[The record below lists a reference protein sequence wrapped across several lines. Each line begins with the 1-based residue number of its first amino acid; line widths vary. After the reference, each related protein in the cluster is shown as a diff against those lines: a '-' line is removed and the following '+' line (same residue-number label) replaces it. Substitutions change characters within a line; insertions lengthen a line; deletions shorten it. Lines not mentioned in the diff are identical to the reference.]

1 MNIVEYLFEQF
12 VIEERTNIII
22 LIIMSL
28 IINSLQINLVSFI
41 TANIIESVQ
50 AHKYKLVNTYFI
62 YFIILS
68 IFFCILHYGYRYL
81 QNNVLMKIMQ
91 WTKLEIFKIILIA
104 NNENMSDAN
113 FVEFITPI
121 TRISVSGY
129 MLFNNFISTIIPTAA
144 YLLVIIGFFLYANVK
159 LGIFFLLGNLA
170 IICYVA
176 YFWGEMIR
184 RKAINEAKVNEN
196 EQFIID
202 ILNNI
207 DKVIFRGQT
216 QTEITNY
223 STKTIEGLETSY
235 NYINYANMHIT
246 IITGIVYLI
255 LFLSISYLI
264 KLHSEKKITST
275 IFITFFTILLL
286 YRNKITGTAN
296 DIPDYLEFV
305 GRIDYMIDKFATMLG
320 TDTPINKIL
329 ENSLYEPVK
338 LEIYKIRFENV
349 TFKYKSSD
357 TPVFKNKSITIHVN
371 NNIIGITGL
380 SGKGKSSFAKLIL
393 KMYKPESGAIYID
406 DKNIDQIDAN
416 YIRQN
421 ITYVNQSGKLFNKK
435 ILDNMLYGCN
445 LDEKCKSHLDEIM
458 KYPKVRELYK
468 NIDIYEAI
476 SGGLGENLSGGQ
488 RQIVN
493 IISGLI
499 NPCKI
504 LILDEPTNALDPALK
519 AELINIIYN
528 FKKYKKCIMIITHDK
543 YVHSIFDETIQM

>member
-1 MNIVEYLFEQF
+1 MNIVEYLFTQF
-12 VIEERTNIII
+12 VKEEKTTIIIIII
-22 LIIMSL
+22 LSL
-28 IINSLQINLVSFI
+28 IVNSVQINLVSFI
-41 TANIIESVQ
+41 TASIIESVN
-50 AHKYKLVNTYFI
+50 AHKYTEVNKYFTYFVG
-62 YFIILS
+62 LS
-68 IFFCILHYGYRYL
+68 ILFCILHYGYRHL

-91 WTKLEIFKIILIA
+91 WTKLEIFKIILTA
-104 NNENMSDAN
+104 NNENMSDVN

-129 MLFNNFISTIIPTAA
+129 MLFNNFISTIIPTTA
-144 YLLVIIGFFLYANVK
+144 YLLVIFAFFLYKNIE
-159 LGIFFLLGNLA
+159 LGVFFLLGNLA
-170 IICYVA
+170 IILYVA
-176 YFWGEMIR
+176 YFWREMLD
-184 RKAINEAKVNEN
+184 RKSKNETKINEN

-207 DKVIFRGQT
+207 DKVIFRGQINN
-216 QTEITNY
+216 EIDNFAI
-223 STKTIEGLETSY
+223 KTDESLKTSN
-235 NYINYANMHIT
+235 NYIDYANMHIT
-246 IITGIVYLI
+246 VITGIVYFI
-255 LFLSISYLI
+255 LFASVGYII
-264 KLHSEKKITST
+264 KLHKEKRITST

-296 DIPDYLEFV
+296 DIPDYLEFI
-305 GRIDYMIDKFATMLG
+305 GRIDYMISKFGEMIG
-320 TDTPINKIL
+320 DNKSIDKIL
-329 ENSLYEPVK
+329 EDAKYADVK
-338 LEIYKIRFENV
+338 LEFNKIRFDHV

-357 TPVFKNKSITIHVN
+357 TPVFKDKSINLHTS

-393 KMYKPESGAIYID
+393 KMYKPDSGAIYID
-406 DKNIDQIDAN
+406 DKDISTIDAN

-435 ILDNMLYGCN
+435 MIDNMLYGCN
-445 LDEKCKSHLDEIM
+445 HDEKCKAHLEEIL
-458 KYPKVRELYK
+458 KYPKIGQLYK
-468 NIDIYEAI
+468 NVDIYDKL

-499 NPCKI
+499 NPCQI
-504 LILDEPTNALDPALK
+504 LILDEPTNSLDPELK

>member
-1 MNIVEYLFEQF
+1 MNIVDYLFKKF
-12 VIEERTNIII
+12 IMEERTNIII

-50 AHKYKLVNTYFI
+50 AHKYKLVNKYFM
-62 YFIILS
+62 YFIIIS

-129 MLFNNFISTIIPTAA
+129 MLFNNFIANIIPTAA
-144 YLLVIIGFFLYANVK
+144 YLLVIIVFFLYENIK
-159 LGIFFLLGNLA
+159 LGIYFLLGNLA

-184 RKAINEAKVNEN
+184 RKATNEAKVNEN

-216 QTEITNY
+216 QTEINNY
-223 STKTIEGLETSY
+223 AVKTDEGLETSY
-235 NYINYANMHIT
+235 NYIHYANMHIT
-246 IITGIVYLI
+246 IITGIVYFI
-255 LFLSISYLI
+255 LFSSISYLI

-329 ENSLYEPVK
+329 ENSVYEPVK
-338 LEIYKIRFENV
+338 LEIHKIRFENV
-349 TFKYKSSD
+349 TFKYRSSD
-357 TPVFKNKSITIHVN
+357 TLVFKNKSITIHVN

-406 DKNIDQIDAN
+406 DKNIDRIDAN

-435 ILDNMLYGCN
+435 IVDNMLYGCN

-468 NIDIYEAI
+468 NIDIYETI